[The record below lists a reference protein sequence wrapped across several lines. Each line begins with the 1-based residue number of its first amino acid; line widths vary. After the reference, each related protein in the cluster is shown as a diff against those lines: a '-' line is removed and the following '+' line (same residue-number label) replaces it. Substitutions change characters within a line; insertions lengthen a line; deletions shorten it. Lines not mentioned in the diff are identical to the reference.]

1 MLCDTG
7 FPSTAVQSWGTH
19 ISVALTSFISHL
31 PQDSLVPFFLLYYFL
46 FPWRDSAFLTHPSK
60 SNISYLPERW
70 RMMAG
75 WMGVGRLEENKRSL
89 FLYLSNLNSHGGR
102 TKFPLLFPSIQAYW
116 NYSYLSPCE
125 RRSLFSSK
133 QNMFWFYAYEFALE
147 VYSSFR
153 LIIIFICFF
162 LIQILVYVILDGKFR
177 SWGGG
182 GLFHNASWR
191 MWTQI

>member
-1 MLCDTG
+1 
-7 FPSTAVQSWGTH
+7 
-19 ISVALTSFISHL
+19 
-31 PQDSLVPFFLLYYFL
+31 
-46 FPWRDSAFLTHPSK
+46 
-60 SNISYLPERW
+60 
-70 RMMAG
+70 
-75 WMGVGRLEENKRSL
+75 MGVGRLEENKRSL

-182 GLFHNASWR
+182 GVVPQCILADVNTDLDEANKWFLLRSQNYYIAKIQTLLIKHRDAAGSGKLP
-191 MWTQI
+191 TTAHYK